1 MKGVI
6 SLHQNA
12 SRIWIRQDTLM
23 TCDFDGLK
31 IDFITFVQKTVLANN
46 NKNITRTEKL
56 SNA

>member
-31 IDFITFVQKTVLANN
+31 IDFITFV
-46 NKNITRTEKL
+46 
-56 SNA
+56 